1 LLCGP
6 NRTGKT
12 TGGICEDIAFALG
25 LRPWL
30 VPTELLQEFGLVA
43 LLGAEN
49 WRIPDA
55 ARTPLKTPVKVLVIE
70 DDWDT
75 ADEILFSGAEDRA
88 GKLTYYTPAD
98 AIKDTSKNALG
109 YTCELTLINGST
121 IRVDTEKSFVNDP
134 NSFEGG
140 TNDLIHYDEG
150 KKRSLRV
157 ALKRGLADRYGFEIF
172 TLTPLCEPWIFHEIY
187 QKAVLDR
194 DYSTHNLQAA
204 RHISK
209 EGWQAFLNTLTEDEL
224 AARGRG
230 EWVFLKGL
238 VYPEFISKDA
248 KDGGHLASPLTP
260 QWLAKNATIYV
271 AIDPHPRQP
280 LTALFL
286 AADNKG
292 RLILFDEVF
301 KKCLISEFCELIQSK
316 LKYIVKDEEGVNEEK
331 ELVVAR
337 YLIDPIA
344 YIDDP
349 VSGLTWADEFIAEGI
364 YVEPASK
371 AKAQG
376 ICNVRQAFKDNLLF
390 ITTNC
395 TEVLREIQ
403 LYVYDEW
410 KDGERSSKEK
420 TIDKD
425 DHMME
430 CMYRLVI
437 SKPEFRDPEA
447 YSKAIEPF
455 DLAPLHSSYD
465 EEGED

>member
-1 LLCGP
+1 MCGP

-12 TGGICEDIAFALG
+12 TSGICEVIANAIGF
-25 LRPWL
+25 RPWL
-30 VPTELLQEFGLVA
+30 VAKDLLQTFGVVGLM
-43 LLGAEN
+43 GKEN
-49 WRIPDA
+49 WRISA
-55 ARTPLKTPVKVLVIE
+55 EAHTPIKCPCKCLIIE

-88 GKLTYYTPAD
+88 GKLTYYVPAD
-98 AIKDTSKNALG
+98 AIQATSKNALG
-109 YTCELTLINGST
+109 YTCEIALINGSI

-150 KKRSLRV
+150 KKRSLRI
-157 ALKRGLADRYGFEIF
+157 ALKRGLVDRYGYEIF
-172 TLTPLCEPWIFHEIY
+172 TLTPLCEPWIFHEVY
-187 QKAVLDR
+187 QKATLDR
-194 DYSTHNLQAA
+194 DYSVHNLQAA

-209 EGWQAFLNTLTEDEL
+209 EGWEAFLGTLTEDEL

-238 VYPEFISKDA
+238 VYPEFVAKDA
-248 KDGGHLASPLTP
+248 KDGGHLTAPLTP
-260 QWLAKNATIYV
+260 QWIAANATVYV

-280 LTALFL
+280 LTALFI

-316 LKYIVKDEEGVNEEK
+316 LKYIVKDEEGVNVEK
-331 ELVVAR
+331 ELPVAR
-337 YLIDPIA
+337 WLIDPIA
-344 YIDDP
+344 FIDDP
-349 VSGLTWADEFIAEGI
+349 VSGLTWADEFTAEGI
-364 YVEPASK
+364 PVEPASK

-376 ICNVRQAFKDNLLF
+376 ICNVRQAFKDNILF

-395 TEVLREIQ
+395 IETLREIQ

-430 CMYRLVI
+430 CMYRLVVAKPEYFDQEAF
-437 SKPEFRDPEA
+437 SKP
-447 YSKAIEPF
+447 IEPY
-455 DLAPLHSSYD
+455 DLAPYGQTN
-465 EEGED
+465 EEED